1 MREPIHYKVEQTGAN
16 SAVDIQIGK
25 TSESSVLIDPKIL
38 YMYVIYILTPIHP
51 GRDGNGLN
59 PSGFVVPNPNS

>member
-1 MREPIHYKVEQTGAN
+1 MREPTHYKVKQTGAN
-16 SAVDIQIGK
+16 SAVNIQIGK

-51 GRDGNGLN
+51 SRDGKCLN